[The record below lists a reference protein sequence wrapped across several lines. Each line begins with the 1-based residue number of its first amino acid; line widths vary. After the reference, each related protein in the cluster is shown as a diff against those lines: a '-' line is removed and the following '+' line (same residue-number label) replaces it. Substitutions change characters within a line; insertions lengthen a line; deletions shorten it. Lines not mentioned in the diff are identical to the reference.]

1 MNHGVTRVPGG
12 RPEKSVAAKEK
23 EQKEIE
29 AYQKLID
36 EVNEGVRDSELP
48 EEYPNVNG

>member
-12 RPEKSVAAKEK
+12 RPEKTAEAKQK
-23 EQKEIE
+23 EQQEIE

-36 EVNEGVRDSELP
+36 EVSEGVRSPTEDP
-48 EEYPNVNG
+48 MYKR

>member
-12 RPEKSVAAKEK
+12 RPEKTAEVKRK

-36 EVNEGVRDSELP
+36 EVSEGVSIPQMQKNSSIDKL
-48 EEYPNVNG
+48 

>member
-12 RPEKSVAAKEK
+12 RPEQTAEAKRK

-36 EVNEGVRDSELP
+36 EVSEGVSSPKMQKNSNIDKL
-48 EEYPNVNG
+48 

>member
-36 EVNEGVRDSELP
+36 EVGKGVRPSEIAP
-48 EEYPNVNG
+48 GIS